1 MITSWWFA
9 LMTIINSLSISRSLM
24 WERKVTEPQRKNHT
38 VSVDLK
44 QVIKPTFQ
52 ESPCIFCGHINL
64 LLGLV
69 SAILIMLTATTD
81 LVISLPSYA
90 SWRHNHISSELYS
103 SRADRNTWPC
113 QPMSHTNTQMGMQTD
128 THTHTR
134 WHIIE
139 FLTQTTTTTKNRT
152 DVTKLASRYK
162 V

>member
-1 MITSWWFA
+1 
-9 LMTIINSLSISRSLM
+9 MTIINSLSISRSLT
-24 WERKVTEPQRKNHT
+24 WERKVTEPQRKIIQ
-38 VSVDLK
+38 SVDLK

-69 SAILIMLTATTD
+69 STILIMLTATTD

-128 THTHTR
+128 THTHTHVR
-134 WHIIE
+134 ILSNSWHKQQQQKQ
-139 FLTQTTTTTKNRT
+139 LMWQSWHLGTKFR
-152 DVTKLASRYK
+152 
-162 V
+162 